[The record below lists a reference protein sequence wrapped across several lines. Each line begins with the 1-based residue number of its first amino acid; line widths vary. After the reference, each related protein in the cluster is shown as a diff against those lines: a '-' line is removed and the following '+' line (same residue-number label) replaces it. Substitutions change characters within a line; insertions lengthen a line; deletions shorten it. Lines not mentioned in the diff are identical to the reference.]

1 MMLINEI
8 HVFEVR
14 IKAKLEVSDRPV
26 SMAYG
31 LTIDPRDDQFP
42 VDLRAQL
49 VEHCTG
55 ITEVRVRVPFRGPFL
70 GNPAT
75 FRAYFG

>member
-14 IKAKLEVSDRPV
+14 IKAKLEVSDRSV
-26 SMAYG
+26 SITYG
-31 LTIDPRDDQFP
+31 LIIDPRDDQFP

-49 VEHCTG
+49 VEHCIG
-55 ITEVRVRVPFRGPFL
+55 IAEVRVRISSRPFIA
-70 GNPAT
+70 AT
-75 FRAYFG
+75 